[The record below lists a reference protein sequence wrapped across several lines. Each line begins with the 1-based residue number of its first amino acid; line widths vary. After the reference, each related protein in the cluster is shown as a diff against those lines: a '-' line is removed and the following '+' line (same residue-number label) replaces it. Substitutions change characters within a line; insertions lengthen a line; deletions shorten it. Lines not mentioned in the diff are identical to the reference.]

1 MESND
6 SNQYVESMVSLQSEN
21 TALDLIN
28 LKKYGF

>member
-1 MESND
+1 METNP

-21 TALDLIN
+21 PALDLIN